1 MKSKKL
7 LSLMLCL
14 TLMFCGLVIPTAA
27 AAGKNLEIA
36 STEDFLRFAENCIID
51 SYSAGLEVKLTG
63 DISLEGV
70 DFAPIPIFCG
80 NFDGQGHSI
89 TGLHIE
95 AQGSNMGLFRYL
107 SAEAQVH
114 DLRLTGS
121 VVPGGSRSSSGGLA
135 GSNAGLIRNCVLE
148 MEVSGAD
155 NVGGIAGENQVTGT
169 IVNCTFSGTVSGSHF
184 VGGITGNNLGV
195 IHNCKNM
202 AGINTSARENIV
214 SITEITLDSVIGTET
229 VMAVTDVGGIAG
241 ASLGVI
247 RASENHGEVGY
258 RQMGHNIGGIAG
270 TQMGYIEGCT
280 NYASIDGR
288 KEVGGIV
295 GQMEPTA
302 FVQFE
307 KDALQILQQQV
318 DGIAGSVSSMGANVA
333 GAGGA
338 VSGHVNQMMIQ
349 VGQTQQALMSLFQD
363 GITQDSAI
371 AAYNVIG
378 GGVANLTQ
386 TMQSMAASTMSAV
399 GALSNNIYAMQSQI
413 EAMRS
418 TIGNIT
424 EAVGGTMRDV
434 SDKDTPNSFTG
445 KVENC
450 RNQGRVHGDMNV
462 GGITGAIAFEN
473 DLDLSED
480 VELGEGNSLNFVSEI
495 RAVILNCEN
504 SGQVEVVH
512 SGAGGIAGYMQFGLV
527 KNSGSSG
534 AVRGN
539 DADYIGGVAGHSDSF
554 IRSASAKGEVIGK
567 AYVGGI
573 AGEGVTVSDCRSMVI
588 LSGKERTGAILGWGE
603 QSYDD
608 YGRPNITGNI
618 YNFTD
623 TDLGGIDGVSYAGVA
638 QPLTGENFYTLGGLS
653 DIFRHVKLSFVQED
667 GQVDVVSLEA
677 GTVIAPEDIPQI
689 KGKAGHLMHWEGFD
703 ASRQYQYDTSFHA
716 EYTSLAA
723 TLESRQRD
731 EKGLP
736 ILLAEGSFHPE
747 SSLDI
752 RSLDYIPALADNQKL
767 IETVGYESSDGGRAH
782 TLRYRTEMDAEKLS
796 VLVLREDGL
805 WQRVEHEL
813 VGSYIVVNMPEGAE
827 GFALVREYLPF
838 WVYYAAIAGA
848 AFVILFFMLIGA
860 LRRRSR
866 ARKQKKA
873 AQISAAV

>member
-14 TLMFCGLVIPTAA
+14 ALMFCGLVIPTAA
-27 AAGKNLEIA
+27 AAEKSLEIG

-80 NFDGQGHSI
+80 SFDGQGHSI

-121 VVPGGSRSSSGGLA
+121 VVPGGSRSTVGTLT
-135 GSNAGLIRNCVLE
+135 GSNAGLISRCSVEAN
-148 MEVSGAD
+148 VSGAD
-155 NVGGIAGENQVTGT
+155 KVGGIAGENLTGG
-169 IVNCTFSGTVSGSHF
+169 IIEDCAYYGTVNGNHF
-184 VGGITGNNLGV
+184 VGGIAGDNLGV
-195 IHNCKNM
+195 IRRCVNNSE
-202 AGINTSARENIV
+202 INTTAQQNSV
-214 SITEITLDSVIGTET
+214 SLSDITLDSVMGSESVNT
-229 VMAVTDVGGIAG
+229 VTDVGGIAG
-241 ASLGVI
+241 SSQGYI
-247 RASENHGEVGY
+247 HDCINKGPVGY
-258 RQMGHNIGGIAG
+258 KLMGYNIGGIAG
-270 TQMGYIEGCT
+270 SQMGYIANCE
-280 NYASIDGR
+280 NQADISGR

-302 FVQFE
+302 FISFQR
-307 KDALQILQQQV
+307 DALQMLETQMDGLSSSIGGIGAGAQALGGTVGNHVGQMAQQV
-318 DGIAGSVSSMGANVA
+318 QS
-333 GAGGA
+333 
-338 VSGHVNQMMIQ
+338 
-349 VGQTQQALMSLFQD
+349 TQQALWQVLSGGLNE
-363 GITQDSAI
+363 DSYI
-371 AAYNVIG
+371 AAQNVLSG
-378 GGVANLTQ
+378 SLANLQ
-386 TMQSMAASTMSAV
+386 VTMQSMMNGVGSAV
-399 GALSNNIYAMQSQI
+399 GAISGSISAMTGQLEEMRATLSNAKD
-413 EAMRS
+413 
-418 TIGNIT
+418 
-424 EAVGGTMRDV
+424 AVGGTVKDV
-434 SDKDTPNSFTG
+434 SDNDRPDILLG
-445 KVENC
+445 KVESCENHG
-450 RNQGRVHGDMNV
+450 NIYGDMNI

-473 DLDLSED
+473 DLDAAED
-480 VELGEGNSLNFVSEI
+480 IELGENSSLNFISEI
-495 RAVILNCEN
+495 RAVILSCEN
-504 SGQVEVVH
+504 SGDVGVRH
-512 SGAGGIAGYMQFGLV
+512 YNAGGIVGMTQFGLV
-527 KNSGSSG
+527 KSSASAARVEGGS
-534 AVRGN
+534 
-539 DADYIGGVAGHSDSF
+539 ADYIGGIAGKSDSF

-805 WQRVEHEL
+805 WQQVEHEL

-873 AQISAAV
+873 AQMSAAV